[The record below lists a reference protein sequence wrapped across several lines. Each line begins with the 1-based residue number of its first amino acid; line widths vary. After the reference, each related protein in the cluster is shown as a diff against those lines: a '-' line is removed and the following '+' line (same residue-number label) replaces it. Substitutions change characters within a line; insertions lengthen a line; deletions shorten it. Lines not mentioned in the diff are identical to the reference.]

1 MAGMPK
7 QNWNYWAIKFAQECA
22 VTPKLKAKQFCNQH
36 DLPYNTS
43 KRYLIKKNNK
53 SIIAKVKQDSVGI
66 SAFSENLR
74 KLKTDEDAK
83 QYLAA
88 LRQSMAV
95 TQLIM
100 EDSVL
105 EFQKG
110 LTIGENFTPREAG
123 TLALD
128 AAGKL
133 RSIAQELQGVPQ
145 DSDKFGWPITKGF
158 WPHSYQRDFIFDL
171 PSNVR
176 IEKQELFLS
185 CFIGGIR
192 SGKTR
197 CGAEKAGDLAF
208 RNRGFLGGIYAPT
221 YRMLEDST
229 KPMFFSVLQA
239 KGISYKYKASDN
251 SIILFGDTKIIFRSM
266 DNPEHLRGTELAWFW
281 IDEGGQMPNKTAF
294 DIIMGRCSA
303 RCPCSMGLITTT
315 PNGLNWLYDEIVEK
329 QDKNRSKIYHAH
341 TDWNTALA
349 ENFIARLNDTFDD
362 RYAKQE
368 LKGLWVD
375 VFAGQAYWNFDRS
388 VCVNDEID
396 YEPSLPLVLAF
407 DLNVDPMCWN
417 VIQQR
422 KHKDGHKIDII
433 LDEIHLRTA
442 STEEACREFIARYGK
457 RGLNHKAG
465 VNIYGDATSQSRT
478 TAATRTDYRI
488 IKELLTKEFHT
499 VEMRIGRSNPGIT
512 DSVAA
517 FNARLKNING
527 VRKLFI
533 RSHCKET
540 IADLERVYFEP
551 GTRTLSKKDP
561 ERTHHTD
568 AVRYYIYRVY
578 PMIQPTVKIGG

>member
-303 RCPCSMGLITTT
+303 RCPCSIGLITTT

-329 QDKNRSKIYHAH
+329 QDKNRKKIYHAH

-349 ENFIARLNDTFDD
+349 E
-362 RYAKQE
+362 
-368 LKGLWVD
+368 
-375 VFAGQAYWNFDRS
+375 
-388 VCVNDEID
+388 
-396 YEPSLPLVLAF
+396 
-407 DLNVDPMCWN
+407 
-417 VIQQR
+417 
-422 KHKDGHKIDII
+422 
-433 LDEIHLRTA
+433 
-442 STEEACREFIARYGK
+442 
-457 RGLNHKAG
+457 
-465 VNIYGDATSQSRT
+465 
-478 TAATRTDYRI
+478 
-488 IKELLTKEFHT
+488 
-499 VEMRIGRSNPGIT
+499 
-512 DSVAA
+512 
-517 FNARLKNING
+517 
-527 VRKLFI
+527 
-533 RSHCKET
+533 
-540 IADLERVYFEP
+540 
-551 GTRTLSKKDP
+551 TLSL
-561 ERTHHTD
+561 
-568 AVRYYIYRVY
+568 A
-578 PMIQPTVKIGG
+578 